1 MKTLMEEVGAA
12 LLLLA
17 EHRKHVQD
25 QLRDVKGSLA
35 AVKETVMRA

>member
-1 MKTLMEEVGAA
+1 MRALTDEVGAA

-35 AVKETVMRA
+35 AVRDTVLRA